1 MKLVLHKL
9 TKLFFF
15 LSLLSTVHA
24 YNDSWDLGRVKTF
37 KGVTAEANVEAV
49 NLVNALAKINAA
61 SIANN
66 CGGITI
72 DDINAVGTGE
82 VNVFAPFLVNYQ
94 AGICNRNG
102 IANQAILEEV
112 IAQANIDSAP
122 LLINPPNI
130 EGNIHIPNAIVGQQY
145 TYDIADNVWS
155 GLGELTTTTTIEP
168 EGCFNINGNRV
179 SGIPNAPAVCT
190 VTHTVRNIA
199 NAEVSTNFIITIIPD
214 PVQVAL
220 DKLNACAIAN
230 DCSQITVNDILATGV
245 DADLVHEVFLDSYRT
260 ALRLLNGVQTSDD
273 SLSVIN
279 NINNNFAARN
289 NSKTYIVG
297 KQRFSH
303 GTLTPPW
310 TEIFSGNF
318 TNDNQALQSLT
329 FNVIDTQGARS
340 AATDN
345 LTFQDG
351 VFRFQ
356 GPRNEREYNFI
367 IEATDPIGRTA
378 RAKIE
383 FRVFIKPV
391 DTCLQTNTG
400 NFDNMKYIC
409 GINKV
414 ATIDEI
420 REIDPRGI
428 CHDPFGRFAPTTLAM
443 RTYDRLGKRVGS
455 WDYYERMLGWRTQ
468 PEDRFEGGNYH
479 YVCKLN

>member
-1 MKLVLHKL
+1 MYKKQFAIAL
-9 TKLFFF
+9 TTLI
-15 LSLLSTVHA
+15 LSTVHA
-24 YNDSWDLGRVKTF
+24 YNDTWDLGRVKTF
-37 KGVTAEANVEAV
+37 KGTTAEANAEAV

-72 DDINAVGTGE
+72 DDINTVGTGD
-82 VNVFAPFLVNYQ
+82 VVVYAPFLVNYQ

-102 IANQAILEEV
+102 IPNQPTLEQVIDLANLA
-112 IAQANIDSAP
+112 STP

-230 DCSQITVNDILATGV
+230 DCSQITINDILATGV
-245 DADLVHEVFLDSYRT
+245 DRDLVHEVFLDSYRT

-297 KQRFSH
+297 RQRFSH

-329 FNVIDTQGARS
+329 FNVIDTQGARV

-367 IEATDPIGRTA
+367 IEATDPIGQTA

>member
-1 MKLVLHKL
+1 MYKKQIAIAL
-9 TKLFFF
+9 TTLI
-15 LSLLSTVHA
+15 LSTVHA
-24 YNDSWDLGRVKTF
+24 YNDTWDLGRVKTF
-37 KGVTAEANVEAV
+37 KGTTAEANAEAV

-72 DDINAVGTGE
+72 DDINTVGTGD
-82 VNVFAPFLVNYQ
+82 VVVYAPFLVNYQ

-102 IANQAILEEV
+102 IPNQPTLEQVIDLANLA
-112 IAQANIDSAP
+112 STP

-230 DCSQITVNDILATGV
+230 DCSQITINDILATGV
-245 DADLVHEVFLDSYRT
+245 DRDLVHEVFLDSYRT

-273 SLSVIN
+273 SLSIIN
-279 NINNNFAARN
+279 SVNNNFAARN
-289 NSKTYIVG
+289 NFKTYIVG
-297 KQRFSH
+297 RQRYSH

-318 TNDNQALQSLT
+318 ANDNQALQSLT

-356 GPRNEREYNFI
+356 GPRNEREYNFV

-378 RAKIE
+378 SAKIE

-428 CHDPFGRFAPTTLAM
+428 CHDPFGRFAPTTVAM

>member
-1 MKLVLHKL
+1 MYKKQFAIAL
-9 TKLFFF
+9 TTLI
-15 LSLLSTVHA
+15 LSTVHA
-24 YNDSWDLGRVKTF
+24 YNDTWDLGRVKTF
-37 KGVTAEANVEAV
+37 KGTTAEANAEAV

-72 DDINAVGTGE
+72 DDINTVGTGD
-82 VNVFAPFLVNYQ
+82 VVVYAPFLVNYQ

-102 IANQAILEEV
+102 IPNQPILEQV
-112 IAQANIDSAP
+112 IDLANLASTP

-245 DADLVHEVFLDSYRT
+245 DRDLVHEVFLDSYRT

-297 KQRFSH
+297 RQRFSH

-318 TNDNQALQSLT
+318 ANDNQALQSLT
-329 FNVIDTQGARS
+329 FNVIDTQGARL

-367 IEATDPIGRTA
+367 IEATDPIGQTA

-391 DTCLQTNTG
+391 DTCLQTDTG

>member
-1 MKLVLHKL
+1 MYKKQIAIAL
-9 TKLFFF
+9 TTLI
-15 LSLLSTVHA
+15 LSTVHA
-24 YNDSWDLGRVKTF
+24 YNDTWDLGRVKTF
-37 KGVTAEANVEAV
+37 KGTTAEANAEAV

-72 DDINAVGTGE
+72 DDINTVGTGD
-82 VNVFAPFLVNYQ
+82 VVVYAPFLVNYQ

-102 IANQAILEEV
+102 IPNQPTLEQVIDLANLA
-112 IAQANIDSAP
+112 SAP

-230 DCSQITVNDILATGV
+230 DCSQITINDILATGV
-245 DADLVHEVFLDSYRT
+245 DRDLVHEVFLDSYRT

-297 KQRFSH
+297 RQRFSH

-318 TNDNQALQSLT
+318 ANDNQALQSLT
-329 FNVIDTQGARS
+329 FNVIDTQGARV

-391 DTCLQTNTG
+391 DTCLQTDTG

>member
-1 MKLVLHKL
+1 MYKKQFAIAL
-9 TKLFFF
+9 TTLI
-15 LSLLSTVHA
+15 LSTVHA
-24 YNDSWDLGRVKTF
+24 YNDTWDLGRVKTF
-37 KGVTAEANVEAV
+37 KGTTAEANAEAV

-72 DDINAVGTGE
+72 DDINTVGTGD
-82 VNVFAPFLVNYQ
+82 VVVYAPFLVNYQ

-102 IANQAILEEV
+102 IPNQPTLEQVIDLANLA
-112 IAQANIDSAP
+112 STP

-230 DCSQITVNDILATGV
+230 DCSQITINDILATGV
-245 DADLVHEVFLDSYRT
+245 DRDLVHEVFLDSYRT

-297 KQRFSH
+297 RQRFSH

-318 TNDNQALQSLT
+318 ANDNQALQSLT
-329 FNVIDTQGARS
+329 FNVIDTQGARV

-378 RAKIE
+378 RAKID

-391 DTCLQTNTG
+391 DTCLETNPG
-400 NFDNMKYIC
+400 NFDNKKYIC

-428 CHDPFGRFAPTTLAM
+428 CHDPFGRFAPTTVAM